1 MTITSFPK
9 AYFREH
15 RVLPRPP
22 PPVCSSRC
30 RDQGQALPS
39 ALQQQMPSKIERLGM
54 RLERVPRNQAR
65 AQFRERSFLF
75 PRKMSVEIFRY
86 DKLKDSI
93 AQKFQALIV
102 LVIALFFVT
111 ETGMSQSL
119 FE

>member
-1 MTITSFPK
+1 
-9 AYFREH
+9 
-15 RVLPRPP
+15 
-22 PPVCSSRC
+22 
-30 RDQGQALPS
+30 
-39 ALQQQMPSKIERLGM
+39 MPTEVERLGV
-54 RLERVPRNQAR
+54 RLERVPRNQAG

-75 PRKMSVEIFRY
+75 SRKMSVEIFRY

-119 FE
+119 LEQGRIAKLVAETLLERFHVNVFEKPPAR

>member
-1 MTITSFPK
+1 MLTKKNPAENRPK
-9 AYFREH
+9 SRPKS
-15 RVLPRPP
+15 RSPP
-22 PPVCSSRC
+22 PPAASFL
-30 RDQGQALPS
+30 ATPH
-39 ALQQQMPSKIERLGM
+39 QQMPSKIERLGM
-54 RLERVPRNQAR
+54 RLERLPRNQAR

-75 PRKMSVEIFRY
+75 PWKMSVEIFRY